1 MAKQLQKLE
10 LTWIGKG
17 DEQKVKEQR
26 IIKELEKKLADK
38 RYNQYQNEDEI
49 ENRKDNLLDDVEKR
63 LKQQTTDNILFTIK
77 WKLI

>member
-1 MAKQLQKLE
+1 M
-10 LTWIGKG
+10 
-17 DEQKVKEQR
+17 
-26 IIKELEKKLADK
+26 ADK

-49 ENRKDNLLDDVEKR
+49 ENRKDKLLDDIEKR